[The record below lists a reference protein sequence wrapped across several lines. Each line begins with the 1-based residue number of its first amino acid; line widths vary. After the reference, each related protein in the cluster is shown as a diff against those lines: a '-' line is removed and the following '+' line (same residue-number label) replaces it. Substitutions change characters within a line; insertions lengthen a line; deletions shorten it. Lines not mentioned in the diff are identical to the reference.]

1 MQATDILAGPILR
14 RVERDLVTVWVALSA
29 PATVDI
35 EVFRGQGTRGDLQ
48 PVPRRAAAA
57 PTDTQTIRIGEHLHC
72 VVSIWEPA
80 ETVGLNPGELY
91 SYDLLILPD
100 GDTPARLGDLGLLS
114 DHAAAPA
121 VAGARLPGRL
131 AAELRH
137 RAQRHRRPQADPG
150 LVPRQHRAGPRCLPA
165 GRRPDPRDAHR
176 RQPAAA
182 PDVPHRRP
190 DLRRR
195 VRRRAARDDPDRQPL
210 PARWAGVDHRRLP
223 RGEDQ
228 GARPRTPTLASS
240 SR

>member
-91 SYDLLILPD
+91 SYDLLISPT
-100 GDTPARLGDLGLLS
+100 GDTPA
-114 DHAAAPA
+114 AARRPRPA
-121 VAGARLPGRL
+121 QRPRCRAAVVGARLPGRL
-131 AAELRH
+131 LPSFATVPNDIADLKLS
-137 RAQRHRRPQADPG
+137 RA
-150 LVPRQHRAGPRCLPA
+150 
-165 GRRPDPRDAHR
+165 
-176 RQPAAA
+176 PAAA
-182 PDVPHRRP
+182 ATSWD
-190 DLRRR
+190 
-195 VRRRAARDDPDRQPL
+195 
-210 PARWAGVDHRRLP
+210 G
-223 RGEDQ
+223 
-228 GARPRTPTLASS
+228 TP
-240 SR
+240 SRHSTT